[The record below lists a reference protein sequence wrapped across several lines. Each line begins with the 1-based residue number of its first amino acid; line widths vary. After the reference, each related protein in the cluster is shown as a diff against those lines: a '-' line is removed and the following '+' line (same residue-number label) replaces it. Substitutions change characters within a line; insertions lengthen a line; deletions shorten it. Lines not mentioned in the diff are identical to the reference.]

1 MALMDKIIARSRGW
15 LGYVGLVT
23 HNAFLQFHHACRTR
37 YCSLKIIKRFPFFS
51 VINTFFYF
59 GFRPGWF
66 CNHLSPFNPGGR
78 GTKPSRKRNIEMS
91 LTRAG
96 IRWEICVAGCFDLTL
111 ASLLAE
117 VFTPTVLRPDTDT
130 IPPVWLMHRSAA
142 GLEDVSR
149 RSPSPFQYSSL
160 IFH

>member
-1 MALMDKIIARSRGW
+1 MDKIIACSWGW

-23 HNAFLQFHHACRTR
+23 HNAFLQFHHACRTGD
-37 YCSLKIIKRFPFFS
+37 CSLKIIKRFLFFPS
-51 VINTFFYF
+51 HKYIFFLGSGLADYVTICLLLT
-59 GFRPGWF
+59 R
-66 CNHLSPFNPGGR
+66 GR
-78 GTKPSRKRNIEMS
+78 GTKRSRKRNIEMS

-96 IRWEICVAGCFDLTL
+96 IRWEIWVAGCFDLTL

-117 VFTPTVLRPDTDT
+117 VFTPTVLHPDTDT
-130 IPPVWLMHRSAA
+130 IPPVWLMHCSAA